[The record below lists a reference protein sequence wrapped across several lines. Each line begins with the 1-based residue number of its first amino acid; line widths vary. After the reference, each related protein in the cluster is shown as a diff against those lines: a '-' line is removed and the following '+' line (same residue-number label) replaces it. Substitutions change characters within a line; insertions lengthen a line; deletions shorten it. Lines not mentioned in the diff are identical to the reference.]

1 MSKKYIDIEVFDGD
15 DDIKYVRHKDML
27 NLLEQIRIKQEEK
40 DKEIERLN
48 NIINELDK
56 QKEVLDKALFVLEH
70 IEDDRAGYEAIK
82 EILKGSDKE

>member
-48 NIINELDK
+48 NIINKIRNWLEEDYKRTINNEVCDYPRYYLDK
-56 QKEVLDKALFVLEH
+56 FD
-70 IEDDRAGYEAIK
+70 
-82 EILKGSDKE
+82 EIVGSDKE